1 MTTKKERIVRVRL
14 APNSRLRRVRGSR
27 SAATG
32 SRAASWREFDAM
44 TPEEVWVAS
53 LSDPD
58 AQPLTARELKEF
70 KPVGPPRRIDVAALR
85 KRLKMSQT
93 AFAARF
99 GLDVSAVH
107 AWEQGR
113 RQPDRAARVLLTVID
128 REPAA
133 VLRALARTK

>member
-1 MTTKKERIVRVRL
+1 MTR
-14 APNSRLRRVRGSR
+14 
-27 SAATG
+27 
-32 SRAASWREFDAM
+32 
-44 TPEEVWVAS
+44 EEVWAAS

-70 KPVGPPRRIDVAALR
+70 KPVGPPRRVDVAALR
-85 KRLKMSQT
+85 KRLKMSQA